1 MKRAAILV
9 VAALVLA
16 ALIGGFAW
24 FQFVKKPE
32 MVRGFI
38 TGAPQPLVTVTA
50 EPARQEQWQTRLP
63 AIGSLRAIRG
73 IDVAPQVSGLV
84 SAIRFESGS
93 TVERGAV
100 LVQIDDSIEQADL
113 KAGQAE
119 LRNAELNLS
128 RQRELLGRGN
138 TSKTAF
144 DTAQSNRDVAAATI
158 DRTRALIAQKV
169 IKAPFPGRLGIRVV
183 DLGAYVSPGTTMV
196 TLQQL
201 DPIYADFPIPEQQ
214 FDMLRN
220 GQTVEVTVDAYAG
233 VVFKG
238 QIDSIDARVN
248 EETRNVLVRAELAN
262 PDRRL
267 LPGMFANVAVVAGD
281 AATVVTVPRTAV
293 TYSLYGDSVYVVG
306 EDGAAAETG
315 RPIERRFVRTGDT
328 REGRVAITEGI
339 KAGDQVVTSG
349 QLKLHTGSRV
359 RIEQAEILT
368 PPAVRPK
375 E

>member
-9 VAALVLA
+9 VAAVVLA

-24 FQFVKKPE
+24 FQFVMKPE

-214 FDMLRN
+214 FDMLRT

-306 EDGAAAETG
+306 EDGAAAEAG